1 MNYLLLADTL
11 AVVHLAFILFVVF
24 GSFTTYRWPQMAWA
38 HIPCGLWG
46 VWIELTGG
54 ICPLTPLEVGF
65 RRMGGAEGYT
75 GGFIEHYLVPIIYP
89 SGLTRTHQLILGGSV
104 LVINLSAYG
113 FLLWRRSAGAPT
125 TPTDSA
131 A

>member
-1 MNYLLLADTL
+1 
-11 AVVHLAFILFVVF
+11 
-24 GSFTTYRWPQMAWA
+24 
-38 HIPCGLWG
+38 
-46 VWIELTGG
+46 
-54 ICPLTPLEVGF
+54 
-65 RRMGGAEGYT
+65 MGGTEGYT